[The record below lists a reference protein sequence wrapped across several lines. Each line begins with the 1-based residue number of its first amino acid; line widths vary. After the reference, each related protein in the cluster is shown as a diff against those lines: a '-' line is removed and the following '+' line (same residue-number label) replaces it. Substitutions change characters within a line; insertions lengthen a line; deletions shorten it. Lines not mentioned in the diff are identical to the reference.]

1 MNTKQSYRGFK
12 STKWDNKTDTQ
23 KAKALKNQFEKLGY
37 KIPKYLDKGKISD
50 KQLEKTLNR
59 IEKAYQKRIIKEQ
72 PNVKM
77 SDLQYSANKYNKL
90 VDTRLNQLENKGFSD
105 KAIEY
110 LMGKM
115 QFLTIGDRGYIAN
128 NSLLEKINFEN
139 FKANKE
145 GRINTLNIIENNYK
159 LLKSKDYFNNILD
172 SKKNVPFLSDF
183 LQTDTFNNFDESSK
197 AHLISLFSNL
207 NVVQQEVLIQTEL
220 GKIREKYENSGELDF
235 EHVSNLGKQITQLI
249 EDIPKEI

>member
-12 STKWDNKTDTQ
+12 ATKWDNKTDTQ

-37 KIPKYLDKGKISD
+37 KIPKYLDKGRISD

-90 VDTRLNQLENKGFSD
+90 VDTRLNQLKEQGYSD
-105 KAIEY
+105 KAINY
-110 LMGKM
+110 IMGKM
-115 QFLTIGDRGYIAN
+115 EFSTLGDRPFFAN
-128 NSLLEKINFEN
+128 NSLLEKINLDN

-145 GRINTLNIIENNYK
+145 GRINTLNMIENNYK
-159 LLKSKDYFNNILD
+159 KLKDKNYIDKVLNSEVNVTTLEEMLNAPLFNNLD
-172 SKKNVPFLSDF
+172 DSTKSYLINKFNV
-183 LQTDTFNNFDESSK
+183 
-197 AHLISLFSNL
+197 L
-207 NVVQQEVLIQTEL
+207 NVVQQEMIIQTTLQEIRDKYPLNEEVGESLATGL
-220 GKIREKYENSGELDF
+220 GNKILNAINNI
-235 EHVSNLGKQITQLI
+235 VN
-249 EDIPKEI
+249 EI